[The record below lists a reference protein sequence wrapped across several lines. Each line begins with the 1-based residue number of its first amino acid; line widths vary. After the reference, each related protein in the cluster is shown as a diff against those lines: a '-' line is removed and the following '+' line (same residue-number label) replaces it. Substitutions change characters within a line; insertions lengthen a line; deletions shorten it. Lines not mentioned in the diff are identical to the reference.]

1 MLLPLHVYCG
11 ISLYVNNYLRFIQSI
26 SREIMA
32 IEETL
37 YHLFKKVKKNN

>member
-26 SREIMA
+26 NRD

-37 YHLFKKVKKNN
+37 YHLFKKVKKK

>member
-26 SREIMA
+26 NCDIMA

-37 YHLFKKVKKNN
+37 FHLFKKVKKK